1 MLKLYVMLALFPLLL
16 GASRASAEEWKVDA
30 IEGEA
35 QVQRQN
41 GWTALRVGDVIPRG
55 AAIHTL
61 AKGSL
66 DLKRDDEWIYLAPET
81 QIQIHDRTG
90 QHYTTVDEKFGT
102 VGVEARI
109 ENVRHFS
116 IQTPFLTATVKGT
129 VFGAST
135 DAKVSVVSVRRGAV
149 RVVDGANNIKADVV
163 AGQSA
168 RAGKDQELMVSEIPT
183 SGLGAFAAAAADA
196 ARLATPGALA
206 PHASADLDKA
216 KAADSAAAPPRPPGR
231 PTSPISTRPPP
242 RPAKPRLRG
251 ARSTSA
257 ISTRSP
263 PWPAKPRFP
272 AARSTSAISTRSP
285 PWPAKPPF
293 PEARSTSAASTR
305 SPPWPAKPPFP
316 AGKIDVSGL
325 DKVAA
330 AGGAGIAK
338 GLAKR
343 GEAERDKSDDDD
355 DMTEDKKSEAQPA
368 TADPAPPRDVSAP
381 SPEKRPEPPHRR
393 KAAMEAPLLKLLFG
407 IDAQYLWGVFLGL
420 AILYFLIG
428 KGLDL
433 MLRDVAFGGALNGLI
448 VLIGSLLG
456 AWIRDRFFFGA
467 DWFPLEPYVSIEW
480 IVGMG
485 LFMFMAAL
493 VWRYLSFSDAGSPR
507 TFKRSGPRSHS
518 SSSAIA
524 RLQRR

>member
-206 PHASADLDKA
+206 PHASADSDKA
-216 KAADSAAAPPRPPGR
+216 KAADSGAAPAPAAGEADVANLDKAAAKAG
-231 PTSPISTRPPP
+231 
-242 RPAKPRLRG
+242 
-251 ARSTSA
+251 
-257 ISTRSP
+257 
-263 PWPAKPRFP
+263 
-272 AARSTSAISTRSP
+272 
-285 PWPAKPPF
+285 
-293 PEARSTSAASTR
+293 EAAASG
-305 SPPWPAKPPFP
+305 SKIDVGNLDKVAAMAGEAAVSGGKIDVSNLDKV
-316 AGKIDVSGL
+316 AAMAGEAAVSGGKIDVSGLDKVAAMAGEAAVSGGKIDVSGL

-420 AILYFLIG
+420 AILYFLSE
-428 KGLDL
+428 K
-433 MLRDVAFGGALNGLI
+433 
-448 VLIGSLLG
+448 
-456 AWIRDRFFFGA
+456 
-467 DWFPLEPYVSIEW
+467 
-480 IVGMG
+480 
-485 LFMFMAAL
+485 
-493 VWRYLSFSDAGSPR
+493 VW
-507 TFKRSGPRSHS
+507 T
-518 SSSAIA
+518 
-524 RLQRR
+524 